1 MSYYIKINTVALKN
15 DSKKIDDLVRNAEKE
30 LQEVYTAMK
39 ELDATWDGPANEAFN
54 QQFAADYENFKNVCE
69 YVKSFSSQLE
79 LAAKEYE
86 RCEENVNSAI
96 KAIRV

>member
-54 QQFAADYENFKNVCE
+54 QQFAADYENFKNVVIVYLCGRSVRMLRKKFLQSGDARR
-69 YVKSFSSQLE
+69 YPL
-79 LAAKEYE
+79 
-86 RCEENVNSAI
+86 
-96 KAIRV
+96 